1 MPNNTPRNPHFC
13 SFYLFLI
20 VLLMPFINKLDTSK
34 DLTIFVISFRSLV
47 ILKTIN
53 VVTREAQFEGRLD
66 PNIFL

>member
-1 MPNNTPRNPHFC
+1 M
-13 SFYLFLI
+13 S
-20 VLLMPFINKLDTSK
+20 FINKLDTSK
-34 DLTIFVISFRSLV
+34 DLTIFVISFRSLL